1 MDGGSERGWGRERKR
16 GRWIDH
22 KQRGTDCCVMA
33 KSGLNLQY
41 LKRTH
46 NACKIQGKHI
56 GSRTGGGQTIEVP
69 NRMTPFFVF
78 LTPSKVEKRMNR

>member
-1 MDGGSERGWGRERKR
+1 MDGGSEQARVGQGRVRKR

-41 LKRTH
+41 LKRAH
-46 NACKIQGKHI
+46 NTVLDARK
-56 GSRTGGGQTIEVP
+56 TY
-69 NRMTPFFVF
+69 
-78 LTPSKVEKRMNR
+78 